1 MIMPGSSP
9 RLVSVGSC
17 LMGAIRI
24 LIVDDMAQ
32 VRTDLRT
39 ILPLAGEMSALTIE
53 IAGEA
58 ADGYDA
64 IRLAGE
70 LRPDVVLMD
79 LSMPR
84 LDGYRATQEIK
95 ALYPDMKVLVLTVH
109 GAQDAR
115 QKARRAGADGFIE
128 KGAPVAEIIHQIH
141 HHCDY
146 GIRCE
151 RRSLAMRNDQ

>member
-1 MIMPGSSP
+1 MIITGSSP
-9 RLVSVGSC
+9 SPNGVGSF

-32 VRTDLRT
+32 VRRDLRT
-39 ILPLAGEMSALTIE
+39 ILPLAGEMSGMSIE

-58 ADGYDA
+58 TDGYDA

-84 LDGYRATQEIK
+84 LDGCHATREIK
-95 ALYPDMKVLVLTVH
+95 ALYPDIKVLVLTVH
-109 GAQDAR
+109 GAQAAR
-115 QKARRAGADGFIE
+115 HKAHLAGADGFVE
-128 KGAPVAEIIHQIH
+128 KGAPVSELIHQIQSFQSQ
-141 HHCDY
+141 
-146 GIRCE
+146 GANNE
-151 RRSLAMRNDQ
+151 RTI